1 MKNIEDLIQVCRK
14 KFSEGNDIEEILSYL
29 RKMEC
34 SKGTC
39 ITILLKLN
47 YLPPEKAQFT
57 KYVVHFSKTWGD
69 LRETHEEWHDKIL
82 EILDKTD
89 V

>member
-1 MKNIEDLIQVCRK
+1 MKNIEDLMQICQK
-14 KFSEGNDIEEILSYL
+14 KISEGSDTEEILSYL
-29 RKMEC
+29 RKMGC

-47 YLPPEKAQFT
+47 YLPLEKAQFT
-57 KYVVHFSKTWGD
+57 KYVVHFSKTWED
-69 LRETHEEWHDKIL
+69 LRETHEDWHDRIL